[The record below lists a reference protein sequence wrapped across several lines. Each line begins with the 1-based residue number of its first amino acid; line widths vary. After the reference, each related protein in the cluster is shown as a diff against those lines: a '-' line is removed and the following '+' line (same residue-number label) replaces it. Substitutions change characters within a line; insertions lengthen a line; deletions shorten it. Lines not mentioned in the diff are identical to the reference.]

1 MSAAI
6 LVEMTPETL
15 YALVGDLHLAYQ
27 TVGEG
32 AIDLVLAD
40 QPSGGPMGASSRR
53 GESGHNKRASSVNG
67 DDPLR
72 GPRPGPARGIR
83 PRILG
88 TALGRTFRARP
99 ARQGPAAWLPG
110 RQHGRHTRR

>member
-53 GESGHNKRASSVNG
+53 GESGHSKRASSVNG

-72 GPRPGPARGIR
+72 GPRPGPGRGIR
-83 PRILG
+83 PRFVA
-88 TALGRTFRARP
+88 TDLGRTVRAR
-99 ARQGPAAWLPG
+99 AAGLRDRKLGSQTG
-110 RQHGRHTRR
+110 R